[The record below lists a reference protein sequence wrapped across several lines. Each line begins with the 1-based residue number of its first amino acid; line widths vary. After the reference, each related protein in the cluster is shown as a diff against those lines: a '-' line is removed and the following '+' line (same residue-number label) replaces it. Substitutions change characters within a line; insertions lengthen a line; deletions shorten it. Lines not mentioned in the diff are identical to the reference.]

1 MKSGKVNRMANARL
15 QLALLLAPV
24 LCPFSFAQS
33 PDQAVQSEQT
43 VQWRAAVIR
52 PTAARNGNEAS
63 LELSAQVLEGWH
75 VYAPTQPSGG
85 PTALRVTIDQNDFA
99 LVAGAPTGSKPRR
112 RHDRSFGLETQ
123 IYTLSFAV
131 HVPLRLLEAQ
141 ATGRREIPVS
151 VRFQSCSDR
160 ECLPPRTVH
169 LSVPIDLLPDS

>member
-1 MKSGKVNRMANARL
+1 MESVKVLRVTNW
-15 QLALLLAPV
+15 QVEFALLLASV
-24 LCPFSFAQS
+24 LCTLSFAQS

-43 VQWRAAVIR
+43 VQWTAAVIR
-52 PTAARNGNEAS
+52 PTAASNGGEAS

-85 PTALRVTIDQNDFA
+85 PMALRVTIDQNDFA
-99 LVAGAPTGSKPRR
+99 QVAGAPTGTKPRR
-112 RHDRSFGLETQ
+112 RHDPSFDLETQ
-123 IYTLSFAV
+123 IYTHSFAV

-169 LSVPIDLLPDS
+169 LSVPIDWLPDS